1 MNIYGKFC
9 WNLFSGFREEEL
21 NVKS

>member
-9 WNLFSGFREEEL
+9 WNQFSGFREEEL

>member
-1 MNIYGKFC
+1 MNISRKFGSI
-9 WNLFSGFREEEL
+9 LFSGFREEEL